1 MDMATARNI
10 IRGTFRLSVAIA
22 VLAAAYG
29 FYEQLAAFAEYK
41 DQKLK
46 MLFTLECG
54 ARRSEETLKSA
65 ANQYGLID
73 LGKVGCASKQFLAS
87 SDELLQARNGVM
99 RREMDEEFG
108 VRPQYAPQYPLG
120 LAVLALLIVN
130 LLGFAFVALRAVFG
144 WITSGYRPAP

>member
-29 FYEQLAAFAEYK
+29 FYERWSSFAEARN
-41 DQKLK
+41 DSWNMMMTLK
-46 MLFTLECG
+46 CG
-54 ARRSEETLKSA
+54 SRLSEETLEPA
-65 ANQYGLID
+65 VNQYGLID
-73 LGKVGCASKQFLAS
+73 LGKVGCASKQFWAS
-87 SDELLQARNGVM
+87 SDELLRTRNGVM
-99 RREMDEEFG
+99 ERELMGKRFNLRNAAEYSLACA
-108 VRPQYAPQYPLG
+108 VRILI
-120 LAVLALLIVN
+120 IVN